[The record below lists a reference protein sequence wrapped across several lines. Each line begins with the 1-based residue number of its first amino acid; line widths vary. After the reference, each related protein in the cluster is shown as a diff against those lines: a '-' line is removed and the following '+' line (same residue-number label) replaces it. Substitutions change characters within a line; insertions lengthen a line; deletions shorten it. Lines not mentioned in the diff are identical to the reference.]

1 MRHGTKLSRRVL
13 HAGVLAS
20 AAFLLAPAF
29 LSAAEQ
35 KETTAELLDK
45 LKARSLWELDRV
57 EVARQLSQIQDD
69 ATVRDQKVV
78 EALLDVAKSTSEG
91 LRVRIECIKALGRLE
106 HTLFQSGHFAKH
118 QYLDVFRSILESKT
132 EHHMLRGAICDVFS
146 DTLQVMGNE
155 REVRDEQVFNG
166 MLNLIKDRQQA
177 LGFRIKLVDA
187 IAGFGSPSAFRA
199 FGDVLNEM
207 NLDAS
212 LREAVVRGVGK
223 LLARLE
229 TVTEDDLPYAT
240 RNKILGI
247 IEDKAVPNETRGQGL
262 KACARLKT
270 RGFKFDFTKLNAIIN
285 DILLHGTDPDLVVSA
300 IEALGIIADD
310 TALGSMEKA
319 IRDFYSDVNFM
330 KKDSDKVRLASMKT
344 LGRLLENQIEKP
356 DAASVNRITAMIF
369 TPIDLFTDPEATKK
383 EKEPIV
389 QAAVFSLSYLWSR
402 KPAFDA
408 QRRNAIEK
416 CLWILEGQRVN
427 QNLRNEA
434 VQTLHFLTDAVYDDE
449 PYRWKA
455 WFDEN
460 YKAAPF
466 QPRVKEEKKGGDK

>member
-1 MRHGTKLSRRVL
+1 MRHGTKLSRRIV

-45 LKARSLWELDRV
+45 LKARALWELDRV
-57 EVARQLSQIQDD
+57 EVARQLSQLQDD

-78 EALLDVAKSTSEG
+78 EALLDVAKASAEG

-118 QYLDVFRSILESKT
+118 QYLDPFKSILENKT
-132 EHHMLRGAICDVFS
+132 EHHMLRGAVCDIFS
-146 DTLQVMGNE
+146 DTLQVMGKDE
-155 REVRDEQVFNG
+155 EVRDKQVFDG
-166 MLNLIKDRQQA
+166 MLNLCKDKQQA

-187 IAGFGSPSAFRA
+187 IAGFGSPAAFRA
-199 FGDVLNEM
+199 FGEVMNEI

-212 LREAVVRGVGK
+212 LREAVVRGFSK
-223 LLARLE
+223 LLARLDN
-229 TVTEDDLPYAT
+229 VTTEDLPYPIQM
-240 RNKILGI
+240 KIIGI
-247 IEDKAVPNETRGQGL
+247 ISDKTVPNETRGQGL
-262 KACARLKT
+262 KACARLKA
-270 RGFKFDFTKLNAIIN
+270 RGIIKKSSELDAVIN

-300 IEALGIIADD
+300 IDALGIIADD
-310 TALGSMEKA
+310 SALDSMEKA
-319 IRDFYSDVNFM
+319 LRDFYSEVNFM

-356 DAASVNRITAMIF
+356 NAASVNRITAMIF
-369 TPIDLFTDPEATKK
+369 TPIDLFTDPEAKMK

-416 CLWILEGQRVN
+416 CLWILDGQRVN
-427 QNLRNEA
+427 PAVRNEA

-455 WFDEN
+455 WFDET

-466 QPRVKEEKKGGDK
+466 QPRVKPEKEGGQ